1 MTPEHCTLRSLRA
14 RSVCRLPFYY
24 KVWTL
29 LMDSDEA
36 NAAKCRQLAER
47 HADPADRNRWM
58 AMARFWSQRGKVV
71 SEPQDATAKPER
83 VKV

>member
-1 MTPEHCTLRSLRA
+1 
-14 RSVCRLPFYY
+14 
-24 KVWTL
+24 
-29 LMDSDEA
+29 MDSDEA

>member
-1 MTPEHCTLRSLRA
+1 
-14 RSVCRLPFYY
+14 
-24 KVWTL
+24 
-29 LMDSDEA
+29 MDSDEA

-71 SEPQDATAKPER
+71 SEPQDATTEPER
-83 VKV
+83 VKVCRHRSSA